1 MGSRREN
8 TGRGLTR
15 LLATQPVSEG
25 LHKTE
30 DPVVRHVLHRDNRCL
45 LGAVASLATSDKFQ
59 QLGVA
64 GITGYSGQV

>member
-1 MGSRREN
+1 MGCCGEY

-25 LHKTE
+25 LHKRE

-45 LGAVASLATSDKFQ
+45 LGAVASLTTDKFQ

-64 GITGYSGQV
+64 GIKCYSGQE